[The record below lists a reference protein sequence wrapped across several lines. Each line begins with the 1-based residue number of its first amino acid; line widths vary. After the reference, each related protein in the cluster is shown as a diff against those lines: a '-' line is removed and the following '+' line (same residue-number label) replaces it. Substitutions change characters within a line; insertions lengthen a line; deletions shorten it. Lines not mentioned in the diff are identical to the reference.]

1 MFFSAARWF
10 RRSFQ
15 SNFGSVVESSRLQVP
30 SDAMLI
36 ALIAEVGPA
45 PRGIM
50 LFHSTSLSFVN
61 TIDAMYVHA

>member
-1 MFFSAARWF
+1 
-10 RRSFQ
+10 
-15 SNFGSVVESSRLQVP
+15 
-30 SDAMLI
+30 MLI

-61 TIDAMYVHA
+61 TIDAMYVNT